1 MRIAMFAVAVS
12 SMLLGTATGL
22 AQSVSHHVHKGTNFS
37 KFKTYTW
44 VRGTELIDPLNH
56 HRIVRA
62 VNAQLAGKGLV
73 PVAAGASPDALVSY
87 HASFDTT
94 LKSPGTTQP
103 ASAGRGGPAAASDE
117 LLVGTLTVEIVD
129 AKTRKSVWRGKVTNA
144 IDSYADAEKRENR
157 INYVAALLFQNYPPR
172 P

>member
-1 MRIAMFAVAVS
+1 MRIRAILASASLLLAGTTTFA
-12 SMLLGTATGL
+12 
-22 AQSVSHHVHKGTNFS
+22 QNVSHDIHKGTNFS
-37 KFKTYTW
+37 RFKTYTW

-62 VNAQLAGKGLV
+62 VDAQLAGKGLV
-73 PVAAGASPDALVSY
+73 QVAAGASPDALVSY

-94 LKSPGTTQP
+94 IKSDGTTEP
-103 ASAGRGGPAAASDE
+103 ASARRGVPPAAGDE
-117 LLVGTLTVEIVD
+117 LLIGTLVVEIVD
-129 AKTRKSVWRGKVTNA
+129 AKTKKSVWRGKVTNA

-157 INYVAALLFQNYPPR
+157 INHVAALLFQNYPPK

>member
-1 MRIAMFAVAVS
+1 MRIAMFAAAVS
-12 SMLLGTATGL
+12 VMLLGTTGL
-22 AQSVSHHVHKGTNFS
+22 AQSVSHRVHKGTNFS

-62 VNAQLAGKGLV
+62 VDAQLTGKGLV

-94 LKSPGTTQP
+94 LKSPDPAQP
-103 ASAGRGGPAAASDE
+103 AGARGGVPPAASDE
-117 LLVGTLTVEIVD
+117 LLVGSLTVEIVD

-144 IDSYADAEKRENR
+144 IDSYADADKREGR
-157 INYVAALLFQNYPPR
+157 INHVAALLFQNYPPR